1 MQYRTNSMAEGT
13 FYTYLFEKNLQG
25 DIIAV
30 YNTSG
35 TKLVSYVYDA
45 WGNFR
50 QTNHNISGTNAGAQ
64 YNPFTYRGYFYDTE
78 LGLYYLQSRYYDPF
92 YGRFINADNVL
103 YTGND
108 FIGLNLYSYCGN
120 NPVDRIDDEGHGWW
134 IAASAI
140 VGGLIGGIS
149 KIVTNVVTN
158 QKWNQ
163 GVIGAIAGGA
173 VYGAVIASTGNI
185 AAAAFSSAAV
195 ETTVNEITSY
205 CPVIAD
211 INGTSQKD
219 LTVENVTQ
227 SVEKVISDTVV
238 NGSLYTITGKIASKI
253 VPTNSGWFKPKKF
266 ISSFAG
272 RYAVKS
278 ELQTIIQG
286 AINVVVGSIQTSGA
300 QNDGILIMP

>member
-1 MQYRTNSMAEGT
+1 MVE
-13 FYTYLFEKNLQG
+13 YT
-25 DIIAV
+25 
-30 YNTSG
+30 
-35 TKLVSYVYDA
+35 YDA
-45 WGNFR
+45 WGNVLSI
-50 QTNHNISGTNAGAQ
+50 TGMYADTLGVN
-64 YNPFTYRGYFYDTE
+64 NPIRYRGYYQDFET
-78 LGLYYLQSRYYDPF
+78 GFYYLQSRYYDPAIR
-92 YGRFINADNVL
+92 RFINADNVL

>member
-1 MQYRTNSMAEGT
+1 M
-13 FYTYLFEKNLQG
+13 KNLQG
-25 DIIAV
+25 DVVQIRSV
-30 YNTSG
+30 YG
-35 TKLVSYVYDA
+35 TVVVEYTYDA
-45 WGNFR
+45 WGNVLSITGLYADTLG
-50 QTNHNISGTNAGAQ
+50 QN
-64 YNPFTYRGYFYDTE
+64 NPIRYRGYYQDFET
-78 LGLYYLQSRYYDPF
+78 GFYYLQSRYYDPAIR
-92 YGRFINADNVL
+92 RFINADNVL

-108 FIGLNLYSYCGN
+108 FVGLNLYSYCGN

-140 VGGLIGGIS
+140 IGGLIGGIS

-185 AAAAFSSAAV
+185 TAAAFSSAAV
-195 ETTVNEITSY
+195 ETAVNEISSY

-219 LTVENVTQ
+219 LTFENVTQ
-227 SVEKVISDTVV
+227 SVEKVMSDTIV
-238 NGSLYTITGKIASKI
+238 NGVLYTITGKMAAKI
-253 VPTNSGWFKPKKF
+253 VPTNNGWFKPKKF

-278 ELQTIIQG
+278 ELQTLIQG
-286 AINVVVGSIQTSGA
+286 ALNAVVGGIQASGV